1 MLTRI
6 GITGGIGSG
15 KSEVCQKFASL
26 GIAIVSA
33 DIIAHQLTDSDPHI
47 KRKIISLLGPETYD
61 ATSGMLRREYV
72 AQLAFGN
79 KGKLLTL
86 NSIVHPEVFKAI
98 ESEIQIT
105 EKKQKAGYIV
115 VEAALM
121 FESGLYKEVDY
132 VLTVVAEERL
142 RIERTE
148 KRGNFS
154 EGQIRLRMANQFAV
168 EEAIEASDFVLHNND
183 SIDALHKRVFFFH
196 SIFSTL
202 KPRVKKDHGHSR

>member
-15 KSEVCQKFASL
+15 KSEVCQKLAAL

-33 DIIAHQLTDSDPHI
+33 DIIAHQLTDSDPDI
-47 KRKIISLLGPETYD
+47 RKKIISLLGPQSYD
-61 ATSGMLRREYV
+61 ATSGMLKREYV

-86 NSIVHPEVFKAI
+86 NSIVHPAVFKAI
-98 ESEIQIT
+98 ESEIQII
-105 EKKQKAGYIV
+105 EKKQKSGYVV

-132 VLTVVAEERL
+132 ALTVVAEERL
-142 RIERTE
+142 RIDRTRR
-148 KRGNFS
+148 RGNLT
-154 EGQIRLRMANQFAV
+154 EEQIRLRMANQFAV

-183 SIDALHKRVFFFH
+183 SIDELHKRVIFFH

-202 KPRVKKDHGHSR
+202 RPHVKKNHGHSR